1 MSLPLTGL
9 LHREAD
15 GKLKRFPPPRQ
26 VPVSPIPQITGIEGK
41 EPLMK
46 LASRL
51 ILAVP
56 TALVLA
62 GATMAGA
69 QAVVAPT
76 PAATTETAA
85 PVTQADYDEEGEG
98 WFQWL
103 GHRGHDGHE
112 GHHGG
117 RGEHGDRESHDDDDD
132 DCQPGRGGDDDDHG
146 ACGMGMTAQPTTPPA
161 NGLFNNGAAPKAQMN

>member
-1 MSLPLTGL
+1 MSLSLTGL

-15 GKLKRFPPPRQ
+15 GKLKHFPPPRQ

-46 LASRL
+46 PASRL
-51 ILAVP
+51 ILAMS

-69 QAVVAPT
+69 QAVVAPK

-85 PVTQADYDEEGEG
+85 PSFEDIKAELKVDLILKLA
-98 WFQWL
+98 
-103 GHRGHDGHE
+103 
-112 GHHGG
+112 
-117 RGEHGDRESHDDDDD
+117 EHGYPPVTRDEVYKEIFEQAENFRKYRE
-132 DCQPGRGGDDDDHG
+132 
-146 ACGMGMTAQPTTPPA
+146 
-161 NGLFNNGAAPKAQMN
+161 

>member
-1 MSLPLTGL
+1 MSFPLTGL

-15 GKLKRFPPPRQ
+15 GKLKHFALPRQ
-26 VPVSPIPQITGIEGK
+26 VPVSPIPQIGGIEGK

-46 LASRL
+46 PASRL
-51 ILAVP
+51 ILAAS

-69 QAVVAPT
+69 QAVVT
-76 PAATTETAA
+76 PAPAAATETAA
-85 PVTQADYDEEGEG
+85 PVTQADYEEEGEG

-132 DCQPGRGGDDDDHG
+132 DCQPGRGGDDDHG
-146 ACGMGMTAQPTTPPA
+146 ACSMGMTAQPTTPPA
-161 NGLFNNGAAPKAQMN
+161 NGLFKDGAAPKAQMN